1 MRHRTRGRKLNRTS
15 AHRRAMLKNLVS
27 SLFVAKPDEENGTFE
42 RIITTREKAKEA
54 RRLAEKIISLGKRGT
69 LAARRRAIQL
79 LDNKAAVR
87 KVFEEVAPR
96 YANRPGGYTRIIG
109 FPANRLGDNARR
121 VIFELVGPFT
131 AKEARPAR
139 PQVAEDVTPP
149 GPAETTAADD
159 AEHESPPAEIEDGE
173 TGEQAQ
179 DEQTEEEPEE

>member
-27 SLFVAKPDEENGTFE
+27 SLFLAKPDEENGTFE

-79 LDNKAAVR
+79 LDNKTAVR

-131 AKEARPAR
+131 AKAARPAR
-139 PQVAEDVTPP
+139 PQVAEDITP
-149 GPAETTAADD
+149 GPAEAPTADE
-159 AEHESPPAEIEDGE
+159 AEQEGAPGEIENGE
-173 TGEQAQ
+173 SGEQAQ